1 MARTQTTQRSTAEP
15 VPAEQLPVTY
25 RDTKFKT
32 RTLLPPSGGVLAVQ
46 GGEVATADA
55 EEIAWLDRHP
65 DFERAA
71 E

>member
-1 MARTQTTQRSTAEP
+1 MARTPTTQRSAAEAAA
-15 VPAEQLPVTY
+15 AERITY
-25 RDTKFKT
+25 RDTQFKT

-65 DFERAA
+65 DFKRTA

>member
-1 MARTQTTQRSTAEP
+1 MARTPTTQRSTAEAAA
-15 VPAEQLPVTY
+15 AERITY
-25 RDTKFKT
+25 RDTKFKA

>member
-1 MARTQTTQRSTAEP
+1 MARTQTTRRRAPEAERIT
-15 VPAEQLPVTY
+15 VTY
-25 RDTKFKT
+25 LDTKFKT

-46 GGEVATADA
+46 GGEVATADPD
-55 EEIAWLDRHP
+55 EIDWLDRHP